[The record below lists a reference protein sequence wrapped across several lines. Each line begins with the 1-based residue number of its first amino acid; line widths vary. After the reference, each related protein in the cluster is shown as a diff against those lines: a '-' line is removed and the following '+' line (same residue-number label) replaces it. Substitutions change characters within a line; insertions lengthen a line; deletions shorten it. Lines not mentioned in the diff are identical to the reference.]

1 MSNVVANLHCP
12 NAGKIPITTA
22 THSCLAT
29 DLWQWPGG
37 GFFIVLPPD
46 EGIEASISVVG
57 HKGRLSRMDDPG
69 TLDRPANDYVAL
81 AAEQIDHAV
90 LVADASGR
98 IVYSNRAFHSM
109 FGYPRGDME
118 GRNAAHL
125 LATEGFDGGI
135 LERLRGEIAQRR
147 TFEEEVPV
155 VGKHGEVFWM
165 STVVK
170 PLYDDDG
177 EFAHYLLV
185 FSDINDSKQ
194 IQRMQRDVLEAIAQ
208 DRPLRE
214 VMDLIC
220 RRVEYIAPD
229 VVCSILSVDE
239 EERLHPLAAP
249 ALPPH
254 FGAAID
260 GLRIGPKH
268 GSCGTA
274 AWRKQSVVVEDIET
288 DPLWDDFKALPLPLG
303 LLACWSSPI
312 TLRDG
317 RVGGTFAFYYRQ
329 KRGPS
334 IWHEHIVRACVNL
347 CVVALERDEAATR
360 IGRLAYYD
368 GLTGLPNRTMLRE
381 QMEARFDATDSPGPA
396 ALLFVDIDHFKD
408 VNDTLGH
415 PVGDS
420 FLREIASRIVA
431 EVWDVDI
438 VCRHGGD
445 EFVIVLDGADG
456 PRAQRVAEALLGRLA
471 QPVRV
476 EGVTL
481 PASASIGISLC
492 PDNGTDSATLLRN
505 ADTAMYR
512 AKSEGRSTFRFF
524 TTEMNRMAQDRLLL
538 GALLRDAVEQGQVGL
553 AYQPQIDAATGAVAG
568 VEALARWTHPALGA
582 VPPAR
587 FIPLAEDFGLIETI
601 GEACLDAGCA
611 QLRRWDEA
619 GYEVPHIAVN
629 ISAIQFRNPDFPFV
643 IAQTLAKHDLAAGR
657 LTVEVTESVMMEGY
671 PTALDNARRL
681 RAMGVTISMDDF
693 GTGYSS
699 LSNLAKLP
707 VSELKIDRSFMADLE
722 ENEAVQAMVTAVI
735 RIGETL
741 KLRVVAEGVE
751 SVAQRRFLEALGCD
765 VLQGYLFGEA
775 MPPPVFEEWMEHHAS
790 SLAPAARLRAS

>member
-1 MSNVVANLHCP
+1 M
-12 NAGKIPITTA
+12 
-22 THSCLAT
+22 
-29 DLWQWPGG
+29 D
-37 GFFIVLPPD
+37 VL
-46 EGIEASISVVG
+46 
-57 HKGRLSRMDDPG
+57 G
-69 TLDRPANDYVAL
+69 TNRPASDYVVI
-81 AAEQIDHAV
+81 AADEIDHAV
-90 LVADASGR
+90 LVTDPTGR
-98 IVYSNRAFHSM
+98 VVYANRTFHNM
-109 FGYPRGDME
+109 FGFHRGDMQ
-118 GRNAAHL
+118 GRNATEL
-125 LATEGFDGGI
+125 LAAEGFDAGTMDRVRKELG
-135 LERLRGEIAQRR
+135 QRR
-147 TFEEEVPV
+147 IFEEEVPV
-155 VGKHGEVFWM
+155 ATKTGEIVWM

-170 PLYDDDG
+170 PLFDEAG
-177 EFAHYLLV
+177 ELAHYLLV

-194 IQRMQRDVLEAIAQ
+194 IQRLQRDVLEAIAQ
-208 DRPLRE
+208 DRPIRE

-220 RRVEYIAPD
+220 KRVEAIAPD

-239 EERLHPLAAP
+239 DKRLHPLAAP
-249 ALPPH
+249 SLPPH

-260 GLRIGPKH
+260 GLQIGPKH

-274 AWRKQSVVVEDIET
+274 AWRNEPVVVDDIET
-288 DPLWDDFKALPLPLG
+288 DPLWEDFKGLPLPLG
-303 LLACWSSPI
+303 LYACWSSPI

-334 IWHEHIVRACVNL
+334 VWHEYIVRACVNL
-347 CVVALERDEAATR
+347 CVVALERDEATAR

-368 GLTGLPNRTMLRE
+368 GLTGLPNRAKLRE
-381 QMEARFDATDSPGPA
+381 QMEAMFDNTPSPEPA
-396 ALLFVDIDHFKD
+396 ALLFIDIDHFKD

-415 PVGDS
+415 SVGDS
-420 FLREIASRIVA
+420 FLKELADRIVHA
-431 EVWDVDI
+431 VWDVDI

-445 EFVIVLDGADG
+445 EFVVVLKGADA
-456 PRAQRVAEALLGRLA
+456 PRAQRTAEALLERIG

-492 PDNGTDSATLLRN
+492 PANGTDSATLLRN

-512 AKSEGRSTFRFF
+512 AKGEGRSTFRFF
-524 TTEMNRMAQDRLLL
+524 ATEMNRMAQDRLLL
-538 GALLRDAVEQGQVGL
+538 GALLRDAVADGQVHL
-553 AYQPQIDAATGAVAG
+553 AYQPQIDAMTGAVAG
-568 VEALARWTHPALGA
+568 AEALARWTHPALGA
-582 VPPAR
+582 VPPTR

-601 GEACLDAGCA
+601 GESSLNEGCA
-611 QLRRWDEA
+611 QLRRWDAA
-619 GYEVPHIAVN
+619 GYDIPHIAVN

-643 IAQTLAKHDLAAGR
+643 VAKALSANALTADR
-657 LTVEVTESVMMEGY
+657 LTVEVTESVMMDGF

-681 RAMGVTISMDDF
+681 REMGVTISMDDF

-722 ENEAVQAMVTAVI
+722 ESEAVQAMVTAVI

-751 SVAQRRFLEALGCD
+751 TLPQRRFLEALGCD
-765 VLQGYLFGEA
+765 VLQGYLFGQA
-775 MPPPVFEEWMEHHAS
+775 MSPQLFEEWLDRHS
-790 SLAPAARLRAS
+790 NSLAPAARLRAS

>member
-1 MSNVVANLHCP
+1 
-12 NAGKIPITTA
+12 
-22 THSCLAT
+22 
-29 DLWQWPGG
+29 
-37 GFFIVLPPD
+37 
-46 EGIEASISVVG
+46 
-57 HKGRLSRMDDPG
+57 MDVPG
-69 TLDRPANDYVAL
+69 TLERQTTDYVGL
-81 AAEQIDHAV
+81 AAEQIDHAI
-90 LVADASGR
+90 LVASPSGEV
-98 IVYSNRAFHSM
+98 VYSNRAFHDM
-109 FGYPRGDME
+109 FGYHRGDME
-118 GRNAAHL
+118 GHNATEL
-125 LATEGFDGGI
+125 LAAEGFDAGTM
-135 LERLRGEIAQRR
+135 ERVRKEIGQGR

-155 VGKHGEVFWM
+155 LGKDGEVFWM
-165 STVVK
+165 SAVVK
-170 PLYDDDG
+170 PLFDG
-177 EFAHYLLV
+177 AGALAHYLLV

-194 IQRMQRDVLEAIAQ
+194 IQRLQRDVLEAIAQ
-208 DRPLRE
+208 DRPIRE

-220 RRVEYIAPD
+220 RRVELIAPD

-239 EERLHPLAAP
+239 DQCLHPLAAP
-249 ALPPH
+249 ALPAH
-254 FGAAID
+254 FGATID
-260 GLRIGPKH
+260 GLKIGPKH

-274 AWRKQSVVVEDIET
+274 AWRNEPVIVEDIET
-288 DPLWDDFKALPLPLG
+288 DPLWEDFKALPLPLG

-334 IWHEHIVRACVNL
+334 VWHEHIVRACVNL
-347 CVVALERDEAATR
+347 CVVALERDEATAR

-368 GLTGLPNRTMLRE
+368 GLTGLPNRTRLRE
-381 QMEARFDATDSPGPA
+381 QMEATFDRAEMPGQA
-396 ALLFVDIDHFKD
+396 ALLFIDIDHFKD

-415 PVGDS
+415 SVGDS
-420 FLREIASRIVA
+420 FLKEIGSRIVA

-445 EFVIVLDGADG
+445 EFVVVLNGADG

-481 PASASIGISLC
+481 PASVSIGISLC

-524 TTEMNRMAQDRLLL
+524 AAEMNRMAQDRLLL
-538 GALLRDAVEQGQVGL
+538 GALLRDAVTEGQVRV
-553 AYQPQIDAATGAVAG
+553 AYQPQIDASSGAVAG
-568 VEALARWTHPALGA
+568 AEALARWTHPALGP
-582 VPPAR
+582 VPPSR
-587 FIPLAEDFGLIETI
+587 FIPLAEEFGLIEAI
-601 GEACLDAGCA
+601 GEACLNESCA
-611 QLRRWDEA
+611 QLRRWDRA
-619 GYEVPHIAVN
+619 GYDVPLVAVN
-629 ISAIQFRNPDFPFV
+629 ISAIQFRNPEFPSMV
-643 IAQTLAKHDLAAGR
+643 AKMLMAHGLTADR
-657 LTVEVTESVMMEGY
+657 LTIEVTESVMMDAY
-671 PTALDNARRL
+671 PVAFDNAHSL
-681 RAMGVTISMDDF
+681 REMGVTISMDDF

-722 ENEAVQAMVTAVI
+722 ENETVQAMVTAVI

-775 MPPPVFEEWMEHHAS
+775 MPPHLFEAWLERHSS
-790 SLAPAARLRAS
+790 SLAPAVRLQAS